1 MICSIQ
7 QDEVVFASKDTAAID
22 ALRKILQDA
31 HIGWNTGFS
40 SDGVALCI
48 NKKQYKRV
56 QEHVKRWDQA
66 MNLIAN
72 ALETR

>member
-1 MICSIQ
+1 MIVSVQ
-7 QDEVVFASKDTAAID
+7 KDEVIFASKDCVAID

-31 HIGWNTGFS
+31 HVGWNTGFS

-56 QEHVKRWDQA
+56 QEQVKNWDRA
-66 MNLIAN
+66 INMIAN